1 MEKQK
6 FFLIFIVAGALVIFL
21 QQDSL
26 QLTGRHWNK
35 SASTFE
41 HDENIFSMLLVFTFG
56 YIIIILFL
64 NRCTQKS

>member
-26 QLTGRHWNK
+26 QFTNRHWNK
-35 SASTFE
+35 SKSHFDSDGNVIGKSLVSTGYT
-41 HDENIFSMLLVFTFG
+41 HFG
-56 YIIIILFL
+56 YKNLYY
-64 NRCTQKS
+64 